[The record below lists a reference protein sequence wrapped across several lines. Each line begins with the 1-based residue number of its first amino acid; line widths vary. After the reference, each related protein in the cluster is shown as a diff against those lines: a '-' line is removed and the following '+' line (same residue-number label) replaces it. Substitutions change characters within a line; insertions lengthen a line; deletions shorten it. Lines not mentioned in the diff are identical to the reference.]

1 MEPSRDAGGSADANA
16 AMPFSGHP
24 PSRWRRVWCLVFF
37 VALAFPKVCWA
48 RGGPTAEVEADT
60 VSHVFGCHPR
70 SHYAPSMP
78 PRGSAWLRAGGYGGA
93 ATVSLFALPFP

>member
-1 MEPSRDAGGSADANA
+1 MLEAQQMPMPRCLSVAIPHQDGEGFGAWCFLWLWLSQRCAGHEAV
-16 AMPFSGHP
+16 P
-24 PSRWRRVWCLVFF
+24 RLKWRQ
-37 VALAFPKVCWA
+37 
-48 RGGPTAEVEADT
+48 T